1 MARDALGGEGA
12 ATVDVTL
19 VQTSMAG
26 AALRNYTRWAFDVA
40 FALARP
46 EQALQVAVAGGPRA
60 AETIDA
66 KHTTQLVDAI
76 TAVVGNLDAE
86 KALVEAAAV
95 ASGVVTGAALTPSSA
110 NASLHAVAAM
120 ARLSAPLGVTA
131 TAADGLV
138 GALSNIIGVTAN
150 MTDEVFG
157 AALDD
162 VGAAL
167 ITDAVEGEGPRSV
180 DTPLVS
186 ISARAV
192 AANATG
198 LVAAAN
204 SSVEIDPLG
213 DAYDVVVAELAEDPL
228 GAGEAPTSRV
238 VRVGAFASTTEGWR
252 RLASDRIGEFAAESA
267 SGRRRLSADRIKAS
281 VVIDADEAAEAVF
294 VRNDSA
300 IESTLTCDC
309 GFVGNVST
317 TCPDGSIISLPCDG
331 LPATV
336 DVSCAADRTTCTTAR
351 DGVWTIDESCVT
363 TASATETLCEC
374 DAPIDEPRY
383 YSTAS
388 NTRALIGSYVANLT
402 EEPDFRRAAY
412 VLYALLALLVCC
424 AVWKSTSELGLSCHN
439 YGDIASMAWGARKFV
454 FHTGAASEAHCW
466 GGA

>member
-1 MARDALGGEGA
+1 LIS
-12 ATVDVTL
+12 T
-19 VQTSMAG
+19 
-26 AALRNYTRWAFDVA
+26 
-40 FALARP
+40 
-46 EQALQVAVAGGPRA
+46 QVAVAGGPRA

-76 TAVVGNLDAE
+76 TAVVGNLDPE

-95 ASGVVTGAALTPSSA
+95 ASGVATGAALTRSSA

-138 GALSNIIGVTAN
+138 GALSNVLGVTAN
-150 MTDEVFG
+150 VTDEVFG
-157 AALDD
+157 GALDD
-162 VGAAL
+162 IGAAL
-167 ITDAVEGEGPRSV
+167 VTDAVEGEGPRGV
-180 DTPLVS
+180 ETPLVS

-198 LVAAAN
+198 LVVAAAN

-213 DAYDVVVAELAEDPL
+213 DAYDVVVSELAEDPL

-238 VRVGAFASTTEGWR
+238 VRLGAFLQTE
-252 RLASDRIGEFAAESA
+252 
-267 SGRRRLSADRIKAS
+267 GRRRLSADRIKAS
-281 VVIDADEAAEAVF
+281 VVIDANEAAEAVF
-294 VRNDSA
+294 ARNDSA

-309 GFVGNVST
+309 GFVGNVTT
-317 TCPDGSIISLPCDG
+317 TCPDGSIIALPCDG
-331 LPATV
+331 LPTTI

-388 NTRALIGSYVANLT
+388 NARTLIGSYVANLT

-424 AVWKSTSELGLSCHN
+424 AVWKSTSEPPRCRN
-439 YGDIASMAWGARKFV
+439 YGDNVASMAWKFD
-454 FHTGAASEAHCW
+454 FHTGAASVARFS
-466 GGA
+466 GGASTLEMPSSRTTPSTVWKRLLATKRRAVSKICSVRAWRGRRPV

>member
-1 MARDALGGEGA
+1 MIS
-12 ATVDVTL
+12 T
-19 VQTSMAG
+19 
-26 AALRNYTRWAFDVA
+26 
-40 FALARP
+40 
-46 EQALQVAVAGGPRA
+46 QVAVAGSPRA

-76 TAVVGNLDAE
+76 TSVVEQLDAE

-95 ASGVVTGAALTPSSA
+95 ASGVATGAALTPASA

-138 GALSNIIGVTAN
+138 GALSNVLGVTAN
-150 MTDEVFG
+150 VTDEDFG
-157 AALDD
+157 GALDD

-167 ITDAVEGEGPRSV
+167 ITDAVEGEGPRGV
-180 DTPLVS
+180 DMPLVS

-213 DAYDVVVAELAEDPL
+213 AAYDVVVAELAEDPL
-228 GAGEAPTSRV
+228 GVGEAPTSRV
-238 VRVGAFASTTEGWR
+238 VRVGAFST
-252 RLASDRIGEFAAESA
+252 A
-267 SGRRRLSADRIKAS
+267 GRRRLSADRIKAS
-281 VVIDADEAAEAVF
+281 MVIDANKAAEVVF
-294 VRNDSA
+294 ARNDSA

-309 GFVGNVST
+309 GFVGNATT

-331 LPATV
+331 LPTTI

-351 DGVWTIDESCVT
+351 DGVWTIDGSCVT

-374 DAPIDEPRY
+374 EAPIDEPRY

-388 NTRALIGSYVANLT
+388 NTRTLIGSYVANLT

-424 AVWKSTSELGLSCHN
+424 AVWKSTSELGYPEN
-439 YGDIASMAWGARKFV
+439 YCGDLREPPRHRAAAITGTTSRRWHGAP
-454 FHTGAASEAHCW
+454 EI
-466 GGA
+466 

>member
-1 MARDALGGEGA
+1 LIS
-12 ATVDVTL
+12 T
-19 VQTSMAG
+19 
-26 AALRNYTRWAFDVA
+26 
-40 FALARP
+40 
-46 EQALQVAVAGGPRA
+46 QVAVAGGPRA

-76 TAVVGNLDAE
+76 TAVVRNLDAE

-95 ASGVVTGAALTPSSA
+95 ASGVATGAALTTSSA
-110 NASLHAVAAM
+110 NASLHALAAM

-150 MTDEVFG
+150 ITDDVFG

-180 DTPLVS
+180 DKGLVS

-198 LVAAAN
+198 LVVAAAN

-238 VRVGAFASTTEGWR
+238 LRVGAFST
-252 RLASDRIGEFAAESA
+252 AA
-267 SGRRRLSADRIKAS
+267 RRRLSADRIKAS

-294 VRNDSA
+294 ARNDSA
-300 IESTLTCDC
+300 IESTLTCDW
-309 GFVGNVST
+309 GFVGNATT
-317 TCPDGSIISLPCDG
+317 TCPDGSVIALPCDG
-331 LPATV
+331 LPTTI
-336 DVSCAADRTTCTTAR
+336 DVSCAADRTTCTSAR

-363 TASATETLCEC
+363 SASATETLCEC
-374 DAPIDEPRY
+374 EAPIDEPRY

-388 NTRALIGSYVANLT
+388 NTRTLIGSYVANLT

-424 AVWKSTSELGLSCHN
+424 VGGTFLGRRLDARDAQLAEDDAFDGLEATLSDKATGRFEDLLRPSLARAATGLRVQHPFVNFWCV
-439 YGDIASMAWGARKFV
+439 YAPGVPRSARAWVCGFEILAFL
-454 FHTGAASEAHCW
+454 FGAAVASCVEINHC
-466 GGA
+466 AERRDD